1 VIDPKVFDASPY
13 APWPNKGAR
22 VRCKPRTGR
31 SYEGVVTC
39 VWYAMDAIAIDVL
52 DDEGK
57 RHGLFR
63 EFGDTVTEI

>member
-1 VIDPKVFDASPY
+1 
-13 APWPNKGAR
+13 
-22 VRCKPRTGR
+22 
-31 SYEGVVTC
+31 
-39 VWYAMDAIAIDVL
+39 MDAIAIDVL